1 MKKKGSI
8 GLDIGT
14 RHINIIKLAV
24 GAQGVELLDFAC
36 ISSNPRQEK
45 TEKIK
50 ELKAIVQEKDIA
62 AFPVNI
68 GICGE
73 SVVVRYITLPKM
85 NKKEIGEA
93 LKFEAQQ
100 YIPFKIEEVIFD
112 YYVLGPAETDS
123 NKIRLVLVAAKKET
137 ITELID
143 LLQQA
148 GLTPNIIDLDS
159 FALINCFQFNNPA
172 VNKES
177 ITAIVNLNLDLL
189 SINILQGSSLYF
201 TRDIYLSEETSFLT
215 HQQSSES
222 ENPQLVLE
230 NIIREIRLSFD
241 YYESEFE
248 KHINTTFLSG
258 EGIRILSL
266 MDMLTNKLGKEIV
279 SWNPLQNLII
289 NPGQFNTSELQEK
302 SPILAIAC
310 GLALREIR

>member
-14 RHINIIKLAV
+14 RHINIIKLSATTP
-24 GAQGVELLDFAC
+24 GVELLDVAC

-50 ELKAIVQEKDIA
+50 ELKAIVQEKGIA
-62 AFPVNI
+62 SFPVNI

-85 NKKEIGEA
+85 NTKEIGEA

-100 YIPFKIEEVIFD
+100 YIPFKVEEVIFD

-137 ITELID
+137 INELID

-148 GLTPNIIDLDS
+148 GLTPNIIDLNS
-159 FALINCFQFNNPA
+159 FALMNCFQFNNPE

-177 ITAIVNLNLDLL
+177 VTAIVNLNLDLL
-189 SINILQGSSLYF
+189 SINILQGASLYF
-201 TRDIYLSEETSFLT
+201 TRDVYLSEATSLIAR
-215 HQQSSES
+215 QQSAEG
-222 ENPQLVLE
+222 ENLQLVLE

-248 KHINTTFLSG
+248 KHINTTFFSG
-258 EGIRILSL
+258 EGIRIPSL
-266 MDMLTNKLGKEIV
+266 MDMLKSKLGKEIV
-279 SWNPLQNLII
+279 SWNPLQKLII
-289 NPGQFNTSELQEK
+289 NSTQFNTTELQEK
-302 SPILAIAC
+302 SAVLAIAC
-310 GLALREIR
+310 GLALREI